1 MPIRTAIAATTKI
14 AVEAASTVT
23 ICSCRSVYAPASP
36 RSTDAGWKPS
46 GMHAPVNRFIS
57 TTRKHTARTQAAR
70 IALIDKVSIF
80 GCFGLQRGSNRGH
93 IHQSQLN
100 ALFALPAVHC
110 DVARG
115 MQRLAAVFQKSPAQW
130 LTHRPKG
137 DGVDKFSVTGT
148 KASANVAVANGVGV
162 GQRVCG
168 KGQQRLRIAGTE
180 WSRTRQQIGERKI
193 ERTRGNRTIQ

>member
-1 MPIRTAIAATTKI
+1 
-14 AVEAASTVT
+14 V
-23 ICSCRSVYAPASP
+23 
-36 RSTDAGWKPS
+36 
-46 GMHAPVNRFIS
+46 
-57 TTRKHTARTQAAR
+57 
-70 IALIDKVSIF
+70 
-80 GCFGLQRGSNRGH
+80 FGLQRGSNRGH

-115 MQRLAAVFQKSPAQW
+115 MQRLAAVFQKSPAEW

-162 GQRVCG
+162 GQRVPG
-168 KGQQRLRIAGTE
+168 KRQQRLRIAGTE
-180 WSRTRQQIGERKI
+180 WSRTRHQIGERKI
-193 ERTRGNRTIQ
+193 ERTRGNRTIE